1 MAAMSGRSASVRS
14 GSSKLLLLPVDPPAL
29 SLAQAEPERDDPS
42 EPKIV
47 LPTPPRGSRP
57 SVTRPMPTQDAA
69 AVPDAALA
77 AASVKVDFDPP
88 TPTAAPGELHFGL
101 LLRRA
106 RESRGMS
113 LNEVAEKTRISPRW
127 IQALEDAQLD
137 ILPAPVFVS
146 GYLRSYA
153 RLVGLDGA
161 LLLSRYQELAR
172 KRAQALAPVERGF
185 TVRRHGQP
193 VQVPTWAIA
202 TLLSVVTALVLAALW
217 LTNTLWRR

>member
-1 MAAMSGRSASVRS
+1 MAAMSGRPSSVRS

-29 SLAQAEPERDDPS
+29 SLAQDEPERDDPS

-47 LPTPPRGSRP
+47 LPTAPRGSRP
-57 SVTRPMPTQDAA
+57 SVMRPMPTQDAA
-69 AVPDAALA
+69 ATPDVAPAPALL
-77 AASVKVDFDPP
+77 KVDPDSP
-88 TPTAAPGELHFGL
+88 AAPGELHFGL

-106 RESRGMS
+106 RESRGLS

-193 VQVPTWAIA
+193 IQVPTWAIA
-202 TLLSVVTALVLAALW
+202 MLLSVVTALVLAALW